1 MLLKQ
6 RSLDVTPERVEKTYN
21 LIREKILSEKRPLSV
36 DELIEIYN
44 AVT

>member
-1 MLLKQ
+1 MLLKHKL
-6 RSLDVTPERVEKTYN
+6 LDVTPERVEKIYN
-21 LIREKILSEKRPLSV
+21 LIREKILNERRPLSV